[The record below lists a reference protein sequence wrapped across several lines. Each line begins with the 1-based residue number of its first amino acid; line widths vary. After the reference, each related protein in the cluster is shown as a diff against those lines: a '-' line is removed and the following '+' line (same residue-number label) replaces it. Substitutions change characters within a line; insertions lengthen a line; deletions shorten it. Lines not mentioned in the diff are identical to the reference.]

1 MYYIRTKKNKYDVD
15 VIIDITTDATF
26 KNRTSL
32 DWKDCDLP
40 SPGPTV
46 GHYWHNGKSI
56 GLDSADYSEIQSIIE
71 AVEAPILAQR
81 EADDPGPLVRPDSSQ
96 DAVVPEEAPYMGGAS
111 KFAEDQKKR
120 TAIAEAKAHPKSVAS
135 LRKPSYVDAPQ
146 QVIASEANYA
156 RLCDQLESAQVM
168 NAGFSTTTN
177 YTVTPAPDDLSF
189 TTITFNP
196 PLTFPDKDPISGENI
211 GITTMNC
218 PPQDETDGDITDFIT
233 YWAEL
238 EVEIQKDVDKM
249 KSDLGL

>member
-15 VIIDITTDATF
+15 VIIDITTDTTF
-26 KNRTSL
+26 KNHTSL
-32 DWKDCDLP
+32 DWKECDIA

-56 GLDSADYSEIQSIIE
+56 GLDSADYSEIQDIIE

-81 EADDPGPLVRPDSSQ
+81 IADDPGDAIRPDVEHV
-96 DAVVPEEAPYMGGAS
+96 APEEGIIPGGAS
-111 KFAEDQKKR
+111 KFAEEKKIRDQM
-120 TAIAEAKAHPKSVAS
+120 AIAKATPKSLAS
-135 LRKPSYVDAPQ
+135 LRAPNYVDEPNQLVAND
-146 QVIASEANYA
+146 ENYA
-156 RLCDQLESAQVM
+156 RLCNQLESAKVM

-177 YTVTPAPDDLSF
+177 YTVTPAPNDISF
-189 TTITFNP
+189 TTITFHP
-196 PLTFPDKDPISGENI
+196 SLTFPDKDPISGENI

>member
-15 VIIDITTDATF
+15 VIIDITTDVTY
-26 KNRTSL
+26 KSHTSL
-32 DWKDCDLP
+32 DWKDADIAA
-40 SPGPTV
+40 PGPTV

-81 EADDPGPLVRPDSSQ
+81 IADDPGDAVRPDYV
-96 DAVVPEEAPYMGGAS
+96 VVPPEQLPFEGGAS
-111 KFAEDQKKR
+111 KFEEDKRKKD
-120 TAIAEAKAHPKSVAS
+120 AIAEAKAHPKSDAS
-135 LRKPSYVDAPQ
+135 QRAPSYLDDPK
-146 QVIASEANYA
+146 QVISTEENYQ
-156 RLCDQLESAQVM
+156 RLCIQLENAKIM
-168 NAGFSTTTN
+168 NTGFSTTTN